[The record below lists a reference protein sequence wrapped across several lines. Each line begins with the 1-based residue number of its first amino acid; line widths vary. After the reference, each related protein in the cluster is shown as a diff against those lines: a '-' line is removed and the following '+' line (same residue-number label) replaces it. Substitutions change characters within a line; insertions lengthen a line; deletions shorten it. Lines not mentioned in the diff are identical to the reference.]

1 MDWKLS
7 ELRFVHNM
15 RLYIIRHG
23 ETEWNKQKRIQ
34 GRGDIPLDEFGR
46 MLARKTATGL
56 AEIPFDVCYSSPLSR
71 AKETATI
78 ILEGRDIPIIEDDRI
93 IEMAFGEY
101 EGKCCSKS
109 GWNLPEEF
117 HRFFDEPENYVP
129 APGGEN
135 FAEVKKRTGEFLQ
148 ELFQK
153 EQYQKSNV
161 LISTH
166 GAALAGMLNYIKGK
180 PLSEYWGIGVHRNCA
195 VTEVQVTDGVPEIL
209 SENVVYYD
217 DEVEPW
223 EER

>member
-1 MDWKLS
+1 MKIY
-7 ELRFVHNM
+7 FV
-15 RLYIIRHG
+15 RHG

-34 GRGDIPLDEFGR
+34 GRVDIPLDEFGR

-109 GWNLPEEF
+109 RWNLPEEF

-209 SENVVYYD
+209 SENVVYYN

>member
-1 MDWKLS
+1 MKIY
-7 ELRFVHNM
+7 FV
-15 RLYIIRHG
+15 RHG

-34 GRGDIPLDEFGR
+34 GRVDIPLDEFGR

-117 HRFFDEPENYVP
+117 HRFFDEPETYVP

-209 SENVVYYD
+209 SENVVYYN

>member
-1 MDWKLS
+1 MKIY
-7 ELRFVHNM
+7 FV
-15 RLYIIRHG
+15 RHG

-34 GRGDIPLDEFGR
+34 GRVDIPLDEFGR

-129 APGGEN
+129 APVGEN

-209 SENVVYYD
+209 SENVVYYN